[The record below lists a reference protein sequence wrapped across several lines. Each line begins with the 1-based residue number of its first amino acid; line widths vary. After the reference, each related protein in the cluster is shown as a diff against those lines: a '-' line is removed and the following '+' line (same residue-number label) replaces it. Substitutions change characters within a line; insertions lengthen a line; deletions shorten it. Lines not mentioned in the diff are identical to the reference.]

1 MSADVSATLA
11 GGRSIAADTTRALA
25 ARNLTV
31 GYQHEIV
38 VEGIDLEL
46 GMGKTLA
53 LVGSNGSGKST
64 FLKTIAGLLAP
75 LAGKVEVLGGKPLGA
90 PAEVAYMGQFQ
101 PSTGTLPLRAI
112 DVVRMARFARRGL
125 VGRMQRE
132 DEQAVRE
139 AMEVMGVMA
148 IARAPLNT
156 LSGGQRQRVF
166 IAQAFAREAK
176 LILLDEPAT
185 NLDAQSRETYRRM
198 IGEVVTRGV
207 SVVIATHDIEEAAAC
222 DYALLLARKVV
233 AFGPGCKVL
242 RAETLMSTFGIA
254 GHYTQDGTVVVER
267 EHGHDCE

>member
-1 MSADVSATLA
+1 MSADGTATIAKSRAEGKVLSAVQ
-11 GGRSIAADTTRALA
+11 
-25 ARNLTV
+25 LTV
-31 GYQHEIV
+31 GYQREVV
-38 VEGIDLEL
+38 VEGIDLGLEP
-46 GMGKTLA
+46 GKTLA

-64 FLKTIAGLLAP
+64 FLKTIAGLLPP
-75 LAGKVEVLGGKPLGA
+75 LAGSLEVLGGKPLGS
-90 PAEVAYMGQFQ
+90 PADVAYMGQFQ

-125 VGRMQRE
+125 VGRMRAE
-132 DEQAVRE
+132 DEEAVRR
-139 AMEVMGVMA
+139 AMDVMGVTQ

-185 NLDAQSRETYRRM
+185 NLDAHSRETYRRM
-198 IGEVVTRGV
+198 IGEAV
-207 SVVIATHDIEEAAAC
+207 SAGASIVIATHDIEEATAC

-242 RAETLMSTFGIA
+242 RAETLMSTFGIV
-254 GHYTQDGTVVVER
+254 GHYTKDGTVVVER